1 MSENSLYSLRW
12 IKVVEALFE
21 KLLQSVL
28 HDILYLFKQ
37 LFDLGT
43 NSLSFREEDSHSL
56 VCSIVRFHVLLFQT
70 WRGNRIMS
78 WNAVRSHLS
87 SKSLL
92 KFKVTLHWKGGLIGG
107 NLNACSQGSLQA
119 YYIYHREHHSCSSA
133 GQEGFDLTFT
143 VWSAWRVL
151 WVLFI
156 RDWKNLE
163 TCYNF

>member
-119 YYIYHREHHSCSSA
+119 YYIYIIENIIVVLQLDKKDLIWPLRFEVHEGSCECYS
-133 GQEGFDLTFT
+133 
-143 VWSAWRVL
+143 
-151 WVLFI
+151 
-156 RDWKNLE
+156 LE
-163 TCYNF
+163 TERT